1 MGDGLERREKIEKT
15 FRKYVDHQIAERI
28 LSGVENEMRI
38 EGINVNAVV
47 MFADVRGFTT
57 LSEKSKPEDI
67 VQMLNQFFEHM
78 VRIVQSHQ
86 GVIDRFIG
94 DNMMVVWGVPK
105 AVNDAEIKAVTAAL
119 EMLHEMEKWNAD
131 LRSQGHNEIGVGI
144 GLNCGPLIAGS
155 IGSSER
161 MEYTVIGD
169 TVNTAQRAESVAKK
183 QQLVITDT
191 MYQRI
196 HHAVNVTALEP
207 MKVKGKEGLQ
217 TWYAVDGLKSTTSK
231 SSATAA

>member
-1 MGDGLERREKIEKT
+1 M
-15 FRKYVDHQIAERI
+15 
-28 LSGVENEMRI
+28 
-38 EGINVNAVV
+38 
-47 MFADVRGFTT
+47 
-57 LSEKSKPEDI
+57 
-67 VQMLNQFFEHM
+67 
-78 VRIVQSHQ
+78 
-86 GVIDRFIG
+86 IDKFIG
-94 DNMMVVWGVPK
+94 DNMMVVRGVPK

-183 QQLVITDT
+183 QQLVITNE
-191 MYQRI
+191 MYDRV
-196 HHAVNVTALEP
+196 HHAIN
-207 MKVKGKEGLQ
+207 
-217 TWYAVDGLKSTTSK
+217 
-231 SSATAA
+231 ATAA